1 MPYNNTL
8 TSETMKVFDI
18 NYSGETAK
26 VSASSAEEAKE
37 FYLKETGMDETEI
50 DSVKEV
56 PYQMWEDFTILYCD
70 EIGKSE
76 VTLKLRM
83 QGVTTNE
90 LLCQTAY

>member
-1 MPYNNTL
+1 
-8 TSETMKVFDI
+8 
-18 NYSGETAK
+18 
-26 VSASSAEEAKE
+26 
-37 FYLKETGMDETEI
+37 MDETEI

>member
-1 MPYNNTL
+1 
-8 TSETMKVFDI
+8 MKVFDI

-56 PYQMWEDFTILYCD
+56 PYQMWGDFIIVYHD
-70 EIGKSE
+70 EKGMPKT
-76 VTLKLRM
+76 TLKLRM

-90 LLCQTAY
+90 LLCQTDY